1 MLKRARELADLLL
14 PAFGTKFGMPPPHY
28 ALGSNINKG
37 RISTIIGA
45 EPGSLTMELTR
56 LSQLTGDLEYYKV
69 ALRITELFAS
79 FESPYGSLIST
90 SMGDSGEFRGQY
102 SIGGMIDSY
111 YEYLIKMCQLL
122 GNPKG
127 IHAKLYQK
135 TVEVSISERCG
146 RPHTDACLGQDMYQY
161 LFVNVTV

>member
-14 PAFGTKFGMPPPHY
+14 PAFGTKFGMPPAHY
-28 ALGSNINKG
+28 LLGSNINKG

-56 LSQLTGDLEYYKV
+56 LSQITGDIEYYNV

-79 FESPYGSLIST
+79 FDSPYGSLIST
-90 SMGDSGEFRGQY
+90 TMGDRGDFRGQY

-122 GNPKG
+122 GDAKG
-127 IHAKLYQK
+127 VHAKLYQR
-135 TVEVSISERCG
+135 TIEVSGDEQRV
-146 RPHTDACLGQDMYQY
+146 RPRLTCLTQDMYRY